1 MMQMMQMLKMMMEN
15 KLQQIPQ
22 NMMKELEMNLKVTN
36 PQAYKKYQEARKN
49 NNPEELLNETV
60 NNFNPQ
66 QKKQWEQ
73 MMSMFNQSGINT
85 K

>member
-1 MMQMMQMLKMMMEN
+1 
-15 KLQQIPQ
+15 
-22 NMMKELEMNLKVTN
+22 MNLKATN

-60 NNFNPQ
+60 DNFNPQ
-66 QKKQWEQ
+66 QRKQWEQ
-73 MMSMFNQSGINT
+73 MMSMFNRNGINT